1 MNVASFLKTRELGGA
16 SAPRLRIDLDG
27 AGEVRVRLWIGAR
40 WERVWAH
47 QKYRCCV
54 GYPGCGFLRQSCFM
68 PTTPAMGVVQ
78 IRNAPRRRCQATTAS
93 EHETALH
100 YLVGCGDVKAV
111 ERAVQRGW
119 AFGAAVDE
127 SVDFFAMKEEDIRQI
142 TAFTIDTE
150 ATTKDCLEDLHRDD
164 SDVTP
169 MDVLIAKE
177 INWPGSDRTLE
188 MVGALLHGRSP
199 SAALL
204 WKARKNP
211 SVAREL
217 IRRGAPHTD
226 AVVGVVPEQWR
237 KYMGDSP
244 FTMLAHAFYEAIW
257 EPRRYFEEE
266 AAEEIAGFI
275 DALLDAGE
283 RGNNGD
289 YDSYSW
295 EIMFE
300 HTRTCLKSR
309 LRRALGWDVEP
320 SLSTNV

>member
-1 MNVASFLKTRELGGA
+1 MNVASFLQRRELGGA
-16 SAPRLRIDLDG
+16 SAPRLKVDLDG
-27 AGEVRVRLWIGAR
+27 AGEVRVRLWTCAR

-68 PTTPAMGVVQ
+68 PTTPAIGIVQ

-93 EHETALH
+93 QHETALH
-100 YLVGCGDVKAV
+100 FLVGCGDVEAV

-119 AFGAAVDE
+119 TLGAAVDE
-127 SVDFFAMKEEDIRQI
+127 SVNFFAMKEEDIMNKI
-142 TAFTIDTE
+142 TAFAIDTE
-150 ATTKDCLEDLHRDD
+150 ATTKDCLEDLHLHNN
-164 SDVTP
+164 DVTP
-169 MDVLIAKE
+169 MDLLIAKE
-177 INWPGSDRTLE
+177 INWPGSDRSVE
-188 MVGALLHGRSP
+188 MVGALLNDRPP

-226 AVVGVVPEQWR
+226 AVVDEVPEHWR
-237 KYMGDSP
+237 NYMGDSP

-257 EPRRYFEEE
+257 KRPYFEFEE
-266 AAEEIAGFI
+266 AAEEIVGFV

-283 RGNNGD
+283 RGNGTRYHD
-289 YDSYSW
+289 RYSW

-300 HTRTCLKSR
+300 HTKTCLKSR
-309 LRRALGWDVEP
+309 LRRALRWEEA
-320 SLSTNV
+320 SS